1 MRGMANQPKKLVL
14 KKLTLRKLTLD
25 ESGDIFGGVCCGTA
39 ICGPNPPKDT
49 DGCPDKVGVGWSL
62 GLSFSIG
69 PSKFGVSVGLSW
81 SWSVGY

>member
-25 ESGDIFGGVCCGTA
+25 ESGDVFGGVCCGTA

-49 DGCPDKVGVGWSL
+49 EKCPDKVGWGWTLGASVSVSLSKL
-62 GLSFSIG
+62 GL
-69 PSKFGVSVGLSW
+69 SVGLSW
-81 SWSVGY
+81 GYSVGY